1 MSWISK
7 KDLAGLAKLWIAFEI
22 VIGLLIVKE
31 LGLSGLAKEY
41 CDRFPMERCE
51 EIDWEHYGY

>member
-22 VIGLLIVKE
+22 VVAILIVE
-31 LGLSGLAKEY
+31 NLGLSGLAREY
-41 CDRFPMERCE
+41 CDRFPTDACE
-51 EIDWEHYGY
+51 EIDWEYYGY